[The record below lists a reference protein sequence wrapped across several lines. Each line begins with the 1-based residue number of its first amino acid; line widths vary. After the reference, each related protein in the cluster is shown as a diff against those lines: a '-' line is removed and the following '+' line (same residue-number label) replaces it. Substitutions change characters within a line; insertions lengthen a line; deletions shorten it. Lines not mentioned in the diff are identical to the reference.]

1 MNLVLAALSGAGWLL
16 SRLGLAALI
25 LLAVALALAL
35 AALLIPFCVEVS
47 WEGEAAAHALEV

>member
-25 LLAVALALAL
+25 LLAVVLALAL

-47 WEGEAAAHALEV
+47 WEGEIGRAHV